1 VRGQSRVLPRFSNPL
16 AHMHALLSVKSN
28 LAFFI
33 YKGSSDSQWVQEKRI
48 KLMLGF
54 TETKCP

>member
-1 VRGQSRVLPRFSNPL
+1 MRGHLRVLPHFSNPL

-33 YKGSSDSQWVQEKRI
+33 YKKDPLIVDGYRKKI
-48 KLMLGF
+48 KN
-54 TETKCP
+54 